1 MKQWVSQ
8 ILPFVCI
15 STASVAFATE
25 QAEQPAFQP
34 FEFHAYGRLG
44 IITNEK
50 LNAAGI
56 DQGDGAFGVPTSRH
70 VRDTNYLRLQFVGRA
85 SSGDT
90 LNVEAQI
97 DNLAHLSNQWS
108 GAGLNIRNAYFE
120 TQMTPDS
127 ELWFGARRL
136 EFEDVRL
143 FDRFPLSDT
152 TFYGLGSRFNLF
164 DVPTTVAVGFKN
176 LNSQLNMA
184 LDTSDPAK
192 GNSDVN
198 VTSRDTSLFIRSDVG
213 SFRPTLILN
222 YRGARVLNG
231 KSLTT
236 YKQVDESNN
245 LIEQD
250 APQKVLTGK
259 LGTVMSVSMEQGGW
273 SNTFAWVEK
282 KVAAG
287 DSAGS
292 DLDTV
297 YGLAGSGYVPLP
309 SHADTWG
316 MLYGVTIEHT
326 QFNNPQARFTLKDNQ
341 IVQDGD
347 KTARS
352 GSVVALGV
360 QPVYFITDRW
370 QAALD
375 LSHTQTSKVGDA
387 KPNMTFVTPIVR
399 YAAAR
404 NALASP
410 MFFTSVTY
418 GSYESKSRFNSDG
431 NLSRTGITTQTGC
444 EFWF

>member
-15 STASVAFATE
+15 STASVAFAAE

-34 FEFHAYGRLG
+34 FEFHTYGRLG

-50 LNAAGI
+50 LNAAGA

-85 SSGDT
+85 SSGNT

-120 TQMTPDS
+120 TQMSPDS

-152 TFYGLGSRFNLF
+152 TFYGVGTRFVLL

-176 LNSQLNMA
+176 LSSQLNMA
-184 LDTSDPAK
+184 IDTSDASK
-192 GNSDVN
+192 GNSEVN

-213 SFRPTLILN
+213 ALHPTLILN
-222 YRGARVLNG
+222 YRGERILNG
-231 KSLTT
+231 APITT
-236 YKQVDESNN
+236 YKQFNESNI
-245 LIEQD
+245 LVDQA
-250 APQKVLTGK
+250 APKKVLTGK
-259 LGTVMSVSMEQGGW
+259 LGASVNVSMEEGGW
-273 SNTFAWVEK
+273 SNYFAWVEK
-282 KVAAG
+282 KVAEG

-292 DLDTV
+292 GLDTI
-297 YGLAGSGYVPLP
+297 YGLAGSGYVPFP
-309 SHADTWG
+309 SQADT
-316 MLYGVTIEHT
+316 LGVLFGVMIEHT
-326 QFNNPQARFTLKDNQ
+326 QFKNSQVRFALKDDQ
-341 IVQDGD
+341 IVPDGN
-347 KTARS
+347 KTASS

-360 QPVYFITDRW
+360 QPVYFISDRL

-404 NALASP
+404 NPLASP

-418 GSYESKSRFNSDG
+418 GLYESKARFNNKGALVRS
-431 NLSRTGITTQTGC
+431 GITTQTGC